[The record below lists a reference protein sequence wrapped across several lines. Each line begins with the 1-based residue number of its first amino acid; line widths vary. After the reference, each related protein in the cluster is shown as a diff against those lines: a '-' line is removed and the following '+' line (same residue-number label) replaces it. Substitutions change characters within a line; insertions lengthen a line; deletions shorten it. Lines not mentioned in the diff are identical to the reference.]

1 MIEQLKTVNEAATE
15 VFRVKPATV
24 YTWIAEG
31 RLPVVRLGRT
41 IRIRVRDIE
50 QALADGLPVASHH
63 AGRRP

>member
-1 MIEQLKTVNEAATE
+1 MTDQLCTVKEAAND

-41 IRIRVRDIE
+41 IRIRARDLE
-50 QALADGLPVASHH
+50 RAMADGLPSMAV
-63 AGRRP
+63 RTR